1 MKSEFPILNQKIHG
15 KKLRYLDS
23 AATSQK
29 PQQVI
34 EKIAEYYTTSNS
46 NVHRGIHT
54 LSEKATEEYERA
66 RTKVA
71 KFLNVSPQE
80 IVFTKGTTEGLNF
93 LATAL
98 ELKKGDEV
106 VLTEM
111 EHHANLVPWQQTP
124 ATLKFIPLKEDG
136 TLNEKKLKELITKKT
151 KIVSVVHISNV
162 VGTIN
167 DIKKIINAA
176 KKVNALTI
184 IDGAQAVG
192 HIPLDL
198 KDIDCDFYVFSGHKM
213 YGPTGIGVLYGK
225 EEHLKNLKPY
235 Q

>member
-151 KIVSVVHISNV
+151 KIVR
-162 VGTIN
+162 
-167 DIKKIINAA
+167 
-176 KKVNALTI
+176 
-184 IDGAQAVG
+184 
-192 HIPLDL
+192 
-198 KDIDCDFYVFSGHKM
+198 
-213 YGPTGIGVLYGK
+213 
-225 EEHLKNLKPY
+225 
-235 Q
+235 